1 MNFIFSIKP
10 QVKIFS
16 GQSKVWLL
24 KLKIVYIFS
33 VKCVSKKLFL
43 NLVCKYVQLF
53 CVFLAVTS
61 VSTDTIATKNRDK
74 KLTKTREISWK
85 LVKTRQITTKRKKS
99 SNMNVLTILSLV
111 GFAAATS
118 MTLKERIAW
127 QEKDSKGKYSQIVAK
142 IILSRFLFRLI
153 H

>member
-61 VSTDTIATKNRDK
+61 VSTNTIATKNRDK
-74 KLTKTREISWK
+74 KLTKTRENSWN
-85 LVKTRQITTKRKKS
+85 LVKTRQITTKRKKI
-99 SNMNVLTILSLV
+99 VKYECPHY
-111 GFAAATS
+111 
-118 MTLKERIAW
+118 TLIGWLCCSDQHDPQGEDRMARKRF
-127 QEKDSKGKYSQIVAK
+127 KG
-142 IILSRFLFRLI
+142 
-153 H
+153 